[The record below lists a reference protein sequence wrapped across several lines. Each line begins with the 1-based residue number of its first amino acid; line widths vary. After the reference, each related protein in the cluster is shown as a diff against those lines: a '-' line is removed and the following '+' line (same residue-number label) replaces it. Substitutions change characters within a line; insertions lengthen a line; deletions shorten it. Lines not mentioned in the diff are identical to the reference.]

1 MELEGRTAIV
11 TGASRGLG
19 RHIARALAA
28 EKANLVLA
36 ARSRSEL
43 EQTAADISGVNVKI
57 VATDVA
63 RRGDLQKLAAAAGE
77 VDVLVNNAG
86 IEIPCEFQRL
96 PLEEMDRMLAVNLV
110 SALTLTRLLLPG
122 MLERKRGHIVNMAS
136 MAGKSGPPLAEVYA
150 VTKAGLIGLT
160 QSLRAS
166 YDGAGVSASA
176 ICPGFITDA
185 GMFADRAA
193 KDGVAPPK
201 LLGSSRPEDVA
212 RAVIRAIRKD
222 IPEVIVNPGPTR

>member
-1 MELEGRTAIV
+1 M
-11 TGASRGLG
+11 
-19 RHIARALAA
+19 
-28 EKANLVLA
+28 
-36 ARSRSEL
+36 
-43 EQTAADISGVNVKI
+43 
-57 VATDVA
+57 
-63 RRGDLQKLAAAAGE
+63 
-77 VDVLVNNAG
+77 
-86 IEIPCEFQRL
+86 
-96 PLEEMDRMLAVNLV
+96 
-110 SALTLTRLLLPG
+110 
-122 MLERKRGHIVNMAS
+122 
-136 MAGKSGPPLAEVYA
+136 YA